1 MTSKHR
7 KPPPIYEHPIRTPAV
22 VNDQTLG
29 SGNLRMAV
37 MLPVGENENE
47 WIAFHLVDFFK
58 QITMLY
64 GTILPYCTDES
75 CPTMSAGQNK
85 YFWTENG
92 KSVIMSASEYVDKLM
107 TWVSELIDDESV
119 FPSLLNKPFSA
130 NFKAI
135 CSDIVRR
142 LFRVYAHIYID
153 HIHHIRNPMLDE
165 EAHLNTSFRHFILFA
180 QEFQLIPINE
190 LAPLQK
196 IIDRLTKH

>member
-1 MTSKHR
+1 
-7 KPPPIYEHPIRTPAV
+7 
-22 VNDQTLG
+22 
-29 SGNLRMAV
+29 
-37 MLPVGENENE
+37 
-47 WIAFHLVDFFK
+47 
-58 QITMLY
+58 
-64 GTILPYCTDES
+64 
-75 CPTMSAGQNK
+75 
-85 YFWTENG
+85 
-92 KSVIMSASEYVDKLM
+92 MSASEYVDKLM

-180 QEFQLIPINE
+180 QEFQVSNIKFAAATCL
-190 LAPLQK
+190 LK
-196 IIDRLTKH
+196 TG